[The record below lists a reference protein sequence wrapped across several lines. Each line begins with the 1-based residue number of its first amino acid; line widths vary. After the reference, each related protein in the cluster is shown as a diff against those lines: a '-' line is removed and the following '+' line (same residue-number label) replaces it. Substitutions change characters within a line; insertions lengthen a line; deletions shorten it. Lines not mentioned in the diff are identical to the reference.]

1 MELSKRLMC
10 IVNNMDKCESVID
23 VGTDHGYIPI
33 YAVKNKICSKAI
45 ASDINKGPKEKAESN
60 VRFEGISDKIQ
71 CRLGA
76 GLATVKLGEVEAA
89 IIAGMGGNLIRDII
103 VQDIKKVQKFEYMIL
118 QPAQNAEILREFLY
132 KGSFEILKED
142 LVIDENI
149 FYEVFKVKYN
159 KNKIDEVKDI
169 KEDSFYYEIS
179 TRLIEDKHPLIKD
192 FIQNKLERY
201 KVILSFIKE
210 DTESAVKRKEEIT
223 AKIKRL
229 KELIIWS

>member
-1 MELSKRLMC
+1 M
-10 IVNNMDKCESVID
+10 
-23 VGTDHGYIPI
+23 
-33 YAVKNKICSKAI
+33 
-45 ASDINKGPKEKAESN
+45 
-60 VRFEGISDKIQ
+60 
-71 CRLGA
+71 
-76 GLATVKLGEVEAA
+76 ATVRLGEVEAA

-103 VQDIKKVQKFEYMIL
+103 VQDIKKVQKFKYMIL

-132 KGSFEILKED
+132 KGPFEILKED

-159 KNKIDEVKDI
+159 KNKIDEVKV
-169 KEDSFYYEIS
+169 KEDSFYYEVS

-192 FIQNKLERY
+192 FIQNKLDRY
-201 KVILSFIKE
+201 KTILSFIKD

-229 KELIIWS
+229 KELIVWS

>member
-33 YAVKNKICSKAI
+33 YAVKNKICTKAI

-60 VRFEGISDKIQ
+60 VRFEGVSDKIQ

-76 GLATVKLGEVEAA
+76 GLATVRLGEVEAA

-118 QPAQNAEILREFLY
+118 QPAQNSEILREFLY
-132 KGSFEILKED
+132 KGPFEILKED

-159 KNKIDEVKDI
+159 KNKINEVKNI
-169 KEDSFYYEIS
+169 KEDSFYYEVS
-179 TRLIEDKHPLIKD
+179 TRLIEDEHPLIKD
-192 FIQNKLERY
+192 FIQNKLDRY
-201 KVILSFIKE
+201 KTILSFIKE

-229 KELIIWS
+229 KELII

>member
-76 GLATVKLGEVEAA
+76 GLATVRLGEVEAA

-229 KELIIWS
+229 KELII

>member
-33 YAVKNKICSKAI
+33 YAVKNKICTKAI

-60 VRFEGISDKIQ
+60 VRFEGVSDKIQ

-76 GLATVKLGEVEAA
+76 GLATVKFGEVESA

-103 VQDIKKVQKFEYMIL
+103 VQDIKKVQKFKYMIL

-132 KGSFEILKED
+132 KGPFEILKED

-159 KNKIDEVKDI
+159 KIDEVKV
-169 KEDSFYYEIS
+169 KEDSFYYEVS

-192 FIQNKLERY
+192 FIENKLDRY
-201 KVILSFIKE
+201 KTILSFIKE

>member
-33 YAVKNKICSKAI
+33 YAVKNKICTKAI

-60 VRFEGISDKIQ
+60 VRFEGVSDKIQ

-76 GLATVKLGEVEAA
+76 GLATVKFGEVESA

-103 VQDIKKVQKFEYMIL
+103 VQDIKKVQKFKYMIL

-132 KGSFEILKED
+132 KGPFEILKED

-159 KNKIDEVKDI
+159 KIDEVKV
-169 KEDSFYYEIS
+169 KEDSFYYEVS

-192 FIQNKLERY
+192 FIENKLDRY
-201 KVILSFIKE
+201 KTILSFIKE

-229 KELIIWS
+229 KELII

>member
-229 KELIIWS
+229 MELIIWS

>member
-1 MELSKRLMC
+1 
-10 IVNNMDKCESVID
+10 MDKCESVID

-33 YAVKNKICSKAI
+33 YAVKNKICTKAI

-60 VRFEGISDKIQ
+60 VRFEGVSDKIQ

-76 GLATVKLGEVEAA
+76 GLANVKFGEVESA

-103 VQDIKKVQKFEYMIL
+103 VQDIKKVQKFKYMIL
-118 QPAQNAEILREFLY
+118 QPAQNAEILRAFLY
-132 KGSFEILKED
+132 KGPFEILKED

-159 KNKIDEVKDI
+159 KNKIDEVKV
-169 KEDSFYYEIS
+169 KEDSFYYEVS

-192 FIQNKLERY
+192 FIENKLDRY
-201 KVILSFIKE
+201 KTILSFIKE

-229 KELIIWS
+229 KELII

>member
-10 IVNNMDKCESVID
+10 IVNNMDNCESMID

-33 YAVKNKICSKAI
+33 YAVKNKICTRAI
-45 ASDINKGPKEKAESN
+45 ASDINRGPKEKAESN

-76 GLATVKLGEVEAA
+76 GLSTVKLGEVEAA

-132 KGSFEILKED
+132 KGPFDILKED

-159 KNKIDEVKDI
+159 KNKIDEVKV
-169 KEDSFYYEIS
+169 KEDSFYYELS

-192 FIQNKLERY
+192 FIQNKLDRY
-201 KVILSFIKE
+201 KAILSFIKE
-210 DTESAVKRKEEIT
+210 DTESAVRRKEEIT
-223 AKIKRL
+223 NKINRL
-229 KELIIWS
+229 KELII

>member
-33 YAVKNKICSKAI
+33 YAVKNKICTKAI

-60 VRFEGISDKIQ
+60 VRFEGVSDKIQ

-76 GLATVKLGEVEAA
+76 GLATVRLGEVEAA

-103 VQDIKKVQKFEYMIL
+103 VQDIKKVQKFKYMIL

-132 KGSFEILKED
+132 KGPFEILKED

-159 KNKIDEVKDI
+159 KNKIDEVKV
-169 KEDSFYYEIS
+169 KEDSFYYEVS

-192 FIQNKLERY
+192 FIENKLDRY
-201 KVILSFIKE
+201 KTILSFIKD

>member
-1 MELSKRLMC
+1 
-10 IVNNMDKCESVID
+10 MDNCESMID

-33 YAVKNKICSKAI
+33 YAVKNKICTRAI
-45 ASDINKGPKEKAESN
+45 ASDINRGPKEKAESN

-76 GLATVKLGEVEAA
+76 GLSTVKLGEVEAA

-132 KGSFEILKED
+132 KGPFDILKED

-159 KNKIDEVKDI
+159 KNKIDEVKV
-169 KEDSFYYEIS
+169 KEDSFYYELS

-192 FIQNKLERY
+192 FIQNKLDRY
-201 KVILSFIKE
+201 KAILSFIKE
-210 DTESAVKRKEEIT
+210 DTESAVRRKEEIT
-223 AKIKRL
+223 NKINRL
-229 KELIIWS
+229 KELII

>member
-229 KELIIWS
+229 KELII